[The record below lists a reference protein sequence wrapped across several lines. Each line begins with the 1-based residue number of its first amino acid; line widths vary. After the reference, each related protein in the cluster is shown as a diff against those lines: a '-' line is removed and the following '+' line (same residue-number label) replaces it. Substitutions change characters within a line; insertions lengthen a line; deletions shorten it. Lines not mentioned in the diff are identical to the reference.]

1 LTAQTTRADLA
12 RAVYEGLCFSL
23 RHIVV
28 VMEELGVRVGE
39 IQLGG
44 GLSRNGLLNR
54 MKADVLGSPVR
65 AQLDTEVTTLGAA
78 TVAARAI
85 GWLGNGETYC
95 AVGEVYMPQ
104 VAYGEA
110 FARYFEVLG
119 RMVP

>member
-1 LTAQTTRADLA
+1 
-12 RAVYEGLCFSL
+12 
-23 RHIVV
+23 
-28 VMEELGVRVGE
+28 
-39 IQLGG
+39 
-44 GLSRNGLLNR
+44 

-78 TVAARAI
+78 TVAARAM

-104 VAYGEA
+104 VAYEEA
-110 FARYFEVLG
+110 FARYLEVLG